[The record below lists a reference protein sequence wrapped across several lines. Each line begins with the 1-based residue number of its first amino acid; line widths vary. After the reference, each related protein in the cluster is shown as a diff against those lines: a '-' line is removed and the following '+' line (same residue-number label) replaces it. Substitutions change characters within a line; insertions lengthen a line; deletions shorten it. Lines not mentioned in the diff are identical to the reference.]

1 MRNQRERRALLWLR
15 LGSGKL
21 DMSVNGHLKQLM
33 VDSLKDCALILLD
46 TDGKVLSW
54 NAGAK
59 NLLGYE
65 EFQAVGQPYAR
76 IVPPEARDANGA
88 PLALTI
94 ARRKG
99 RHEEIGQR
107 VHSNG
112 TDLELHEVVIPLRDP
127 QHNLVAFG
135 LMMQSVEAAR
145 RAAHGTNL
153 RPAIVAGT
161 SPPTVLLVDDDDLVR
176 TTAEYMLK
184 DLNCEVVAVSSGA
197 EALDILRRNESI
209 DVLFTDVV
217 MPEMDGGELAEQARL
232 LRPDLKILLASG
244 YFQQAL
250 IQKGNITPN
259 ANLLVKP
266 YRASDLARKLQII
279 LADEIYSSDDFL
291 LDRA

>member
-1 MRNQRERRALLWLR
+1 
-15 LGSGKL
+15 
-21 DMSVNGHLKQLM
+21 M
-33 VDSLKDCALILLD
+33 VDSLRDCALILLD
-46 TDGKVLSW
+46 TEGKVLSW

-65 EFQAVGQPYAR
+65 EGQAIGQPYAR

-153 RPAIVAGT
+153 RPTIVAGT

-176 TTAEYMLK
+176 TAAECLLN
-184 DLNCEVVAVSSGA
+184 DLNYEVIAVASA
-197 EALDILRRNESI
+197 TEALDVLRRNESI

-217 MPEMDGGELAEQARL
+217 MPGMDGGELAEQARI
-232 LRPDLKILLASG
+232 LRPDLKILFTSG
-244 YFQQAL
+244 YFQHAL
-250 IQKGNITPN
+250 IQRGNITPN

-266 YRASDLARKLQII
+266 YRPGDLARKMKVI
-279 LADEIYSSDDFL
+279 LADEVCGSEDLL

>member
-1 MRNQRERRALLWLR
+1 MDTSA
-15 LGSGKL
+15 
-21 DMSVNGHLKQLM
+21 NGQLKQLM
-33 VDSLKDCALILLD
+33 VDSLRDCALILLD
-46 TDGKVLSW
+46 TEGKVLSW

-65 EFQAVGQPYAR
+65 EGQAIGQPYAR
-76 IVPPEARDANGA
+76 IVPPEARDPNGA
-88 PLALTI
+88 PLSLTI

-107 VHSNG
+107 IHSNG

-135 LMMQSVEAAR
+135 LMMQSVEATR
-145 RAAHGTNL
+145 RATRN
-153 RPAIVAGT
+153 AGPR
-161 SPPTVLLVDDDDLVR
+161 SACVEAELVPTVLLVDDDDQVR
-176 TTAEYMLK
+176 ITAECLLN
-184 DLNCEVVAVSSGA
+184 DLNYEVIAVASA
-197 EALDILRRNESI
+197 IEALDVLRRNESI

-217 MPEMDGGELAEQARL
+217 MPGMDGGELAEQARL
-232 LRPDLKILLASG
+232 LRPDLKILFTSG
-244 YFQQAL
+244 YFQHAL

-266 YRASDLARKLQII
+266 YRPGDLARKLKSI
-279 LADEIYSSDDFL
+279 LADEVCGSDDLL